1 MKYWYKPDAKLWF
14 PATRLQEQEQG
25 VMRQDETLQTAF
37 GPSRYMDISSVF
49 TPSERETGGKAEGI
63 SRNSQQR
70 FLLYLNCFWSAFG
83 VSGFEMLKRMALFI
97 PEDVVLVSARLS
109 NFFPGADTPLGR
121 ALSREVRAGR
131 MVETFSKYRATML
144 FIEDGVIIAMRLNI
158 ASMSEECLR
167 KEATNSP
174 KSGVSPSRR
183 SRLFAFK

>member
-1 MKYWYKPDAKLWF
+1 
-14 PATRLQEQEQG
+14 
-25 VMRQDETLQTAF
+25 MRQDETLQTAF

-63 SRNSQQR
+63 SRNSQQS

-183 SRLFAFK
+183 NRLFAFK